1 MEWKFVEGLR
11 YTQQHE
17 WVRQEDGGIA
27 TVGVTDYAQDQ
38 LGKIVFV
45 ELPEAGREVQKGE
58 NIVVLES
65 VKTIADVYAP
75 VGGTIAAVN
84 EELLDTPELI
94 NEDPY
99 QSGWIVTISP
109 DNPGELEQLMS
120 REEYESFVR
129 EQEEGAE

>member
-1 MEWKFVEGLR
+1 MEWKFVEELR

-75 VGGTIAAVN
+75 VGGTIAAVH
-84 EELLDTPELI
+84 EELLDAPELI